1 VSIEGQT
8 KETFGVHSS
17 GLAKL
22 ERIVSPGRGDLRKR
36 VSDPRGL
43 VPFAPE
49 GNGSQIRGIGLHQQ
63 ALAWHESHQIVVAPL
78 VECHDP
84 AERDVP
90 SRLDGRLRQC
100 VRTCITVH
108 DTEDAGGSSFA
119 DDRAR
124 VVFSVSGVD
133 DHRFTRLPG
142 ERDLSRERGAL
153 GFARRIVVV
162 IVESTFS
169 NRHGSG
175 QQLAQPRHV
184 ARRVKRGRVVGM
196 DSGGGK
202 DEAGI
207 VGRNLGGY
215 DRRRERLTDANDRP
229 RARIAGARD
238 YRAAVAGEG
247 RVREV
252 GVAVDEDGRTLVL
265 RGHLRSIQRST
276 GAAT

>member
-1 VSIEGQT
+1 MSIEGQT
-8 KETFGVHSS
+8 KETFRVRSS
-17 GLAKL
+17 GLAKR

-43 VPFAPE
+43 VPFASE
-49 GNGSQIRGIGLHQQ
+49 GNGSQIRGVGLHQQ

-78 VECHDP
+78 VERHDT

-90 SRLDGRLRQC
+90 SRLEGGLGQR
-100 VRTCITVH
+100 VGACITVH
-108 DTEDAGGSSFA
+108 DTEDAGGSSFTN
-119 DDRAR
+119 DRAR
-124 VVFSVSGVD
+124 VVFRVSGVD
-133 DHRFTRLPG
+133 NHRFTCLAS

-153 GFARRIVVV
+153 GFARRIVIV

-169 NRHGSG
+169 NRNGPG
-175 QQLAQPRHV
+175 QQLAQPGHV
-184 ARRVKRGRVVGM
+184 ARYVERGCVVGM
-196 DSGGGK
+196 DAGGGK

-215 DRRRERLTDANDRP
+215 DRRRERLTDADDRP